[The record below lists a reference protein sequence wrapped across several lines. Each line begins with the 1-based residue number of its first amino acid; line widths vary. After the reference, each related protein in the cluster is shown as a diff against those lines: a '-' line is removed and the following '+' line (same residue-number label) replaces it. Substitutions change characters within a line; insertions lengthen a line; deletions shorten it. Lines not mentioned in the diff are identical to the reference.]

1 VSCELTH
8 AERSSL
14 QINED
19 IIKDGLAGFV
29 KMGEAFLDIRDNR
42 QYRETHERFEDYC
55 RDRWGI
61 SRRRANQL
69 VGAAKVVGN
78 LGTVVPMPTSER
90 LARPLTR
97 LPVGDQQE
105 AWVRAVESAG
115 DGPVTAKHVEVAVGE
130 VLPPDNNK
138 ARDPLDSTSNNGGDG
153 TITGGES
160 LALFNL
166 KRDWNKA
173 GKRDR
178 TKFMEWINENNN

>member
-1 VSCELTH
+1 MSCELTH

-42 QYRETHERFEDYC
+42 QYR
-55 RDRWGI
+55 DRWGI

-78 LGTVVPMPTSER
+78 LGTTVPMPTNEAQ
-90 LARPLTR
+90 ARPLAR